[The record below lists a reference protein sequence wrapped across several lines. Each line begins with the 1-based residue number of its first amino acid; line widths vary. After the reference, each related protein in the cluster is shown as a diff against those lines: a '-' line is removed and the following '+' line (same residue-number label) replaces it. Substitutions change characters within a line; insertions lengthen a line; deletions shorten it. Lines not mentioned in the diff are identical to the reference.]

1 MTDMIKA
8 RLEHLDDISK
18 LEKLCFSDSWSEGQ
32 ILSEIESEYGCI
44 FIKYEGEIPVCYSIW
59 HMAGDQAELYRIGT
73 DPTKRGKGYAA
84 EVMSAGVVWSAEQ
97 NAESIFLEVRAGNAP
112 AIALYEKHGFENIG
126 IRKKYYTNPTEDAV
140 IMVRKVTEDDNS
152 CS

>member
-1 MTDMIKA
+1 MTDTIKA
-8 RLEHLDDISK
+8 HLEHLDDILN
-18 LEKLCFSDSWSEGQ
+18 LEKLCFSDSWTEGQ
-32 ILSEIESEYGCI
+32 LLSEIESEYGCI
-44 FIKYEGEIPVCYSIW
+44 FIKYDKGVPAGYSIW

-73 DPTKRGKGYAA
+73 DPIKRGKGYADMLMESGITWA
-84 EVMSAGVVWSAEQ
+84 KARE
-97 NAESIFLEVRAGNAP
+97 AESIFLEVRAGNLP
-112 AIALYEKHGFENIG
+112 AISLYKKHGFENIG

>member
-1 MTDMIKA
+1 MTDIIKA
-8 RLEHLDDISK
+8 RLEHLDDVSK
-18 LEKLCFSDSWSEGQ
+18 LEKLCFSVPWTEGQ
-32 ILSEIESEYGCI
+32 LLSEIESEYGCI
-44 FIKYEGEIPVCYSIW
+44 FIKYDGEDPVCYCIW

-73 DPTKRGKGYAA
+73 DPDKRGKGYADILIK
-84 EVMSAGVVWSAEQ
+84 AGLDWAKIRSAE
-97 NAESIFLEVRAGNAP
+97 SVFLEVRAGNNP
-112 AIALYEKHGFENIG
+112 AISLYQKHGFENIG